1 MPEDCTKEGASSYK
15 FRHPLLG
22 VQESLAMIISR
33 LDASDAAMASRLDAA
48 MASRLAAMASR
59 LKASDAC
66 LAGLTLQMTDCM
78 HRLAGVEERRVRYRQ
93 LAEDQARTDHAS
105 DDDGDDE

>member
-1 MPEDCTKEGASSYK
+1 MPEDGTKEGASSDG

-48 MASRLAAMASR
+48 MAVMASR

-66 LAGLTLQMTDCM
+66 LAGLTLQMTDCIN
-78 HRLAGVEERRVRYRQ
+78 RLAGVEERCVRYRQ
-93 LAEDQARTDHAS
+93 LAEDQPRTDHAS
-105 DDDGDDE
+105 HDDGDDE